1 MIVLIR
7 NLSKEKACR
16 NREGE
21 ERFLRKEVET
31 LEERG

>member
-7 NLSKEKACR
+7 NLSKEKAFQ

-31 LEERG
+31 SEERG